1 MAYATYEDLLA
12 NFGEQ
17 ELELVTDRDRDGVP
31 DDGVIDDGLQFADD
45 LINGYLRS
53 RYDLPLASVPRNIVG
68 IACDIARYRYYQDQ
82 PTELVTVRYEQAIA
96 WLRDVANGLIDVL
109 PTTEEIVQQPFAYS
123 VPEPRFTRLVW

>member
-1 MAYATYEDLLA
+1 MSYATYEDLLA

-17 ELELVTDRDRDGVP
+17 ELELVTDRDRDGSP

-53 RYDLPLASVPRNIVG
+53 RYDLPLSSVPRNIVG

-82 PTELVTVRYEQAIA
+82 PTELVTTRYEQAIA

-109 PTTEEIVQQPFAYS
+109 PPTEEIVQQPLAYS
-123 VPEPRFTRLVW
+123 TPEPRFTRLVW